1 MNKNG
6 GNIVLSVQTPACD
19 KLKRELEELLI
30 YLQEGTIPDEDE
42 ISALKQSFQKYQDE
56 VAEIKAQKAR
66 LEREAEEKR
75 RLLAEK
81 QKQVTFKDILPDE
94 ADDPFDIKYFEV
106 IENVRLAKYLVLQ
119 KLVPEMV
126 EEEYAQ
132 FVGYLIKKNYITKVS
147 VAVKGESRNYH
158 MLTSKGWHMVQQ
170 KDTLAAARATD
181 PSFIIPEKLLGNPVT
196 WEAET
201 FLQAAI
207 LRKYY
212 ESLGISEFAIFIGDG
227 DDQMLFGCE
236 IRDSY
241 SVSYSFAAYFVKE
254 REKRE
259 AAILYEIAKSDKIDN
274 LTLVLLDGKEE
285 KRLKLQRGLDTRT
298 LKKLRY
304 YVLSEGE
311 YYGDKK

>member
-1 MNKNG
+1 MKGGTEMNNKILYELCETLN
-6 GNIVLSVQTPACD
+6 
-19 KLKRELEELLI
+19 KELEEVFK
-30 YLQEGTIPDEDE
+30 E
-42 ISALKQSFQKYQDE
+42 ISQKGMNSTYLDYIDKMTHSLKSVKTIIAMESNFWNNHVLTNTPPQADATSD
-56 VAEIKAQKAR
+56 KAISSMYPSSNG
-66 LEREAEEKR
+66 
-75 RLLAEK
+75 
-81 QKQVTFKDILPDE
+81 TSIILPDE

-132 FVGYLIKKNYITKVS
+132 FVGYLIKKNYITRVS
-147 VAVKGESRNYH
+147 VAVMGESRKYH

-274 LTLVLLDGKEE
+274 LTLVLLDGK
-285 KRLKLQRGLDTRT
+285 
-298 LKKLRY
+298 
-304 YVLSEGE
+304 
-311 YYGDKK
+311 